1 MCPTGWQLANY
12 FPNFTLNK
20 ILLMRSLLLVVL
32 SGLLSVGAVAQTSIT
47 STDTNAARVMMGL
60 FDPAAYAA
68 STVISDPVVISTG
81 IRADVS
87 ADSLKLWLE
96 TLATFE
102 NRNTGSDTS
111 SPTRGIG
118 AARRWIYSKF
128 QQFSAQNENRLIP
141 SYLQFD
147 ETLCAITQHRNV
159 FAVLP
164 GTDTSDKAITI
175 IEGHMDSRCA
185 DLCDTSCTARGMEDN
200 GSGTALVIELA
211 RVLSKYSFKRT
222 LVFMTTTS
230 EEQGLNGAHAFAVYC
245 QAHGI
250 KVRGVLNNDV
260 IGGVIC
266 GHTSSPPSCPGFKAI
281 DSTQV
286 RLFSFGGFN
295 SFNKGLSRFIKLEYK
310 EMQLP
315 FATVPMTVS
324 IMTAEDRTGRGG
336 DHIPFRQAGFPA
348 MRFTSANESGDAN
361 VTAPGYDDRQHTSSD
376 SLGLDTDGDG
386 NIDEYWVDF
395 NYLGRNTVINAT
407 AAAMMGLGPRTP
419 DFTLAAGAGSLNVT
433 LVAETGYP
441 NYRVGVRTT
450 TNDWD
455 SVYTFAGGTTTF
467 TIPVSSTGNHIVS
480 VASVDDNGIES
491 LFSKELQAN
500 VSTLGLGIPGASFPA
515 VQLLQNK
522 PNPADEA
529 TMISVLVS
537 GNSPYKETM
546 IVVTDAN
553 GKIVMKKPIAL
564 ETGMNEII
572 YEHGYNMSGTYTY
585 TLVADGVALDSKRM
599 VFIN

>member
-1 MCPTGWQLANY
+1 
-12 FPNFTLNK
+12 
-20 ILLMRSLLLVVL
+20 MRSLLLFIFAGFV
-32 SGLLSVGAVAQTSIT
+32 SSTAWAQTSIT

-60 FDPAAYAA
+60 YDPAAYAA
-68 STVISDPVVISTG
+68 STVINDPAVISAG

-87 ADSLKLWLE
+87 PDSLKLWLE

-102 NRNTGSDTS
+102 NRNTGSDTNS
-111 SPTRGIG
+111 STRGIG

-128 QQFSAQNENRLIP
+128 QQFSAQHENRLIP

-164 GTDTSDKAITI
+164 GTDTTEKAITLV
-175 IEGHMDSRCA
+175 EAHMDSRCA
-185 DLCDTSCTARGMEDN
+185 GLCDTACPAKGMEDN
-200 GSGTALVIELA
+200 GSGTALVIELS

-222 LVFMTTTS
+222 IVFVATTS

-266 GHTSSPPSCPGFKAI
+266 GHTSSPPSCPGFKNI

-361 VTAPGYDDRQHTSSD
+361 VSASGYADRQHTSSD
-376 SLGLDTDGDG
+376 SLGLDSDGDG

-407 AAAMMGLGPRTP
+407 AAAMLALGPRTP
-419 DFTLAAGAGSLNVT
+419 DFTLSSGGGALNVT
-433 LVAETGYP
+433 LVSETGYP
-441 NYRVGVRTT
+441 NYRVGIRTT

-467 TIPVSSTGNHIVS
+467 TIPVSATGNHIVS
-480 VASVDDNGIES
+480 VASVDDKGTES
-491 LFSKELQAN
+491 LFSKELQTN
-500 VSTLGLGIPGASFPA
+500 VTTLGVPCLDVNIPT

-529 TMISVLVS
+529 TMISVLVN
-537 GNSPYKETM
+537 GKNPYRETM
-546 IVVTDAN
+546 IVVTDVN
-553 GKIVMKKPIAL
+553 GKVVMRKPIVL
-564 ETGMNEII
+564 ESGMNELI

-585 TLVADGVALDSKRM
+585 TLMADGVALDSKRM

>member
-1 MCPTGWQLANY
+1 
-12 FPNFTLNK
+12 
-20 ILLMRSLLLVVL
+20 MRSFLLLVL
-32 SGLLSVGAVAQTSIT
+32 AGLVSAGAVAQTSII

-60 FDPAAYAA
+60 YDPAAYAA
-68 STVISDPVVISTG
+68 STVINDPVVISAG

-87 ADSLKLWLE
+87 PDSLKLWLE

-102 NRNTGSDTS
+102 NRNTGSDTTS
-111 SPTRGIG
+111 SIRGIG

-128 QQFSAQNENRLIP
+128 QQFSAQHENRLIP

-147 ETLCAITQHRNV
+147 ETLCAITRHRNV

-164 GTDTSDKAITI
+164 GTDTSDKAITL
-175 IEGHMDSRCA
+175 IEAHMDSRCTG
-185 DLCDTSCTARGMEDN
+185 LCDTSCDARGMEDN

-222 LVFMTTTS
+222 IVFVATTS

-245 QAHGI
+245 QAHAI

-266 GHTSSPPSCPGFKAI
+266 GHTSSPPSCPGFKDI

-361 VTAPGYDDRQHTSSD
+361 VTASGYADRQHTSSD

-386 NIDEYWVDF
+386 DIDEYWVDF

-407 AAAMMGLGPRTP
+407 AAAMMALGPRTP
-419 DFTLAAGAGSLNVT
+419 DFTLAPGVNSLLVT
-433 LVAETGYP
+433 LVSETGYP

-455 SVYTFAGGTTTF
+455 TVFTFAGGTTDF
-467 TIPVSSTGNHIVS
+467 IVPAALGNNIVS
-480 VASVDDNGIES
+480 IASVDDKGTES
-491 LFSKELQAN
+491 LFSRELQVN
-500 VSTLGLGIPGASFPA
+500 VTNGGLGFATANATQPA

-529 TMISVLVS
+529 TMISVLVN
-537 GNSPYKETM
+537 GKSPYKETM

-553 GKIVMKKPIAL
+553 GRVVMKQPIAL
-564 ETGMNEII
+564 ESGMNEIV

-585 TLVADGVALDSKRM
+585 TLVADGVTLDSKRM
-599 VFIN
+599 MFIN

>member
-1 MCPTGWQLANY
+1 M
-12 FPNFTLNK
+12 
-20 ILLMRSLLLVVL
+20 LMRSFVLLVLAGISSLVSL
-32 SGLLSVGAVAQTSIT
+32 AQTSIT
-47 STDTNAARVMMGL
+47 STDSNAALVMMGNY
-60 FDPAAYAA
+60 DPVAYAA
-68 STVISDPVVISTG
+68 STVINDPAVISAE
-81 IRADVS
+81 IRS
-87 ADSLKLWLE
+87 RISPDSLKLWLE
-96 TLATFE
+96 TLGAFE
-102 NRNTGSDTS
+102 NRNTGSDTVS
-111 SPTRGIG
+111 GTRGIG
-118 AARRWIYSKF
+118 AARRWIFSKF
-128 QQFSAQNENRLIP
+128 QQFSAENEHRLIP

-147 ETLCAITQHRNV
+147 ETLCSITRHKNV

-164 GTDTSDKAITI
+164 GTDTADKAITI
-175 IEGHMDSRCA
+175 VEAHMDSRCT

-222 LVFMTTTS
+222 LVFVTTTS

-266 GHTSSPPSCPGFKAI
+266 GHTSSPPSCPGYNNI

-295 SFNKGLSRFIKLEYK
+295 SFHKGLSRFIKLEYK

-336 DHIPFRQAGFPA
+336 DHIPFRQAGFTA

-361 VTAPGYDDRQHTSSD
+361 VTAAGYSDRQHTSSD
-376 SLGLDTDGDG
+376 SLGLDSDGDG
-386 NIDEYWVDF
+386 AIDEYWVDF
-395 NYLGRNTVINAT
+395 DYLARNTVINAT

-419 DFTLAAGAGSLNVT
+419 DFTLATGPGNLVVT
-433 LVAETGYP
+433 LTAETGYP
-441 NYRVGVRTT
+441 QYRVGVRTT

-455 SVYTFAGGTTTF
+455 SVYTFAGGTTSF
-467 TIPVSSTGNHIVS
+467 TVPVPETGNHIVS
-480 VASVDDNGIES
+480 VASVDDKGTES
-491 LFSKELQAN
+491 LFSKELQASVPAGVN
-500 VSTLGLGIPGASFPA
+500 DFNTKQPG

-529 TMISVLVS
+529 TLISVLVNEQVS
-537 GNSPYKETM
+537 FRQAYITIVDAAGKE
-546 IVVTDAN
+546 VER
-553 GKIVMKKPIAL
+553 KPVSL
-564 ETGMNEII
+564 EKGMNEII
-572 YEHGYNMSGTYTY
+572 YEHGYNMSGTFTY
-585 TLVADGVALDSKRM
+585 TLVIDGRVIDSKKM
-599 VFIN
+599 IFAN